1 MDKEPLSFKYNTCRI
16 DVQVAGMDV
25 TASGF
30 IYATLPGYDYNY
42 VLTAKH
48 TFQEEQEEPDYCNI
62 TSLVIR
68 WIDASERLMPI
79 MIDDNHL
86 EKDVYFFNDFDF
98 AIIRIPKILQPRL
111 KRIAV
116 KNITEVALDSE
127 LSSDSFI
134 RALSKESTRLGYSLK
149 DKEKGVV
156 RLNYAWD
163 ADKYHGASGSCI
175 YCNDE
180 PFLVG
185 VLAGYR
191 MEGFEQSEVSL
202 SVIDWDKVN
211 EVLKSK
217 GWPRLNKGNAAFT
230 MVTQERDVID
240 VRELN
245 INGATLNMD
254 QALSRM
260 QYDMT
265 DDWYFDPLHYV
276 DLCKTEFVLDY
287 FSTKELREQYK
298 PERMEV
304 FYLPKKSF
312 VLRKAM
318 VGTFV
323 DRLVYTAAVNHLGE
337 TIDSHLSNYVFS
349 ARYNADASVKGLIAN
364 GVEQWTKMN
373 YYIFNWVENTDKGCV
388 VKLDL
393 LNYYDNINKS
403 KLIDL
408 LNEITTTEN
417 EKSCVGLLKTIF
429 EGFGRPNEMHGI
441 PQNCDA
447 SSLLATFYVSHVD
460 EFVLA
465 KAIHYC
471 RFMDDMYFMAKDKY
485 EARDLLQSIEKHLRE
500 IDLSLNAQKVLFFNL
515 DKVEEKDKLLAQL
528 YRYDH
533 EKTEIKHLV
542 KSDVKARRMNGVALL
557 MNQLEKAI
565 NGNTEDK
572 ETDRAMKF
580 SIHSLTSYKLEL
592 SSYWEKFY
600 KKLEDLIAKQV
611 DAPDQTPLICR
622 LAASVN
628 KNRDLDNI
636 KSLVEGL
643 VTRQQGSIYEWQAY
657 HLWMLLAHFKYKTPE
672 LVKYAAQEIEIND
685 ETKTVEVAAIFIYMI
700 TVNPEYARILL
711 HRLRDGQL
719 HGNLQ
724 KRCVLI
730 AIRALDNQVI
740 DKEALK
746 HLSTPLQKYHYYLNK
761 QKDNNL
767 VFFNHIASDPLATN
781 ESVLFP
787 ELYSGL

>member
-16 DVQVAGMDV
+16 DVQVAGMDA

-30 IYATLPGYDYNY
+30 IYDTSPGYDYNY
-42 VLTAKH
+42 VFTAKH
-48 TFQEEQEEPDYCNI
+48 TFQEEHEAPDYSNL
-62 TSLVIR
+62 TGLVIR
-68 WIDASERLMPI
+68 WIDTSERLIPLR
-79 MIDDNHL
+79 IDDKQL
-86 EKDVYFFNDFDF
+86 EKDVIFLSDFDF

-116 KNITEVALDSE
+116 KNITEVALDSK

-134 RALSKESTRLGYSLK
+134 RALRKESTRLGYSLK
-149 DKEKGVV
+149 DKEKGIV
-156 RLNYAWD
+156 RLDDAWD
-163 ADKYHGASGSCI
+163 VNKYQGASGSCI

-191 MEGFEQSEVSL
+191 SEGFEQREVRL

-217 GWPRLNKGNAAFT
+217 GWSRLNKGNAACT
-230 MVTQERDVID
+230 IITQEQDVID
-240 VRELN
+240 ARELI

-254 QALSRM
+254 QALSRL
-260 QYDMT
+260 QYDLT

-287 FSTKELREQYK
+287 FSTKGQREQYK

-337 TIDSHLSNYVFS
+337 TIEAHLSNYVFS
-349 ARYNADASVKGLIAN
+349 ARYNADASIKGLIVN

-373 YYIFNWVENTDKGCV
+373 YHIFNWVENIDEGCV

-408 LNEITTTEN
+408 LNEITITEN
-417 EKSCVGLLKTIF
+417 EKACVGLLKTII

-500 IDLSLNAQKVLFFNL
+500 IDLSLNAQKVIFFNL
-515 DKVEEKDKLLAQL
+515 DKADEKDKLIAQL

-557 MNQLEKAI
+557 INQLGKAI

-572 ETDRAMKF
+572 DTERAMKF
-580 SIHSLTSYKLEL
+580 SIRALTSYKLEL
-592 SSYWEKFY
+592 FSYWDRFY
-600 KKLEDLIAKQV
+600 QHLEDLTVKQV
-611 DAPDQTPLICR
+611 DVPDQTPLICR
-622 LAASVN
+622 LAANVS
-628 KNRDLDNI
+628 KNRDIDNI
-636 KSLVEGL
+636 KAAVEGL
-643 VTRQQGSIYEWQAY
+643 VTRQKGSIYEWQAY
-657 HLWMLLAHFKYKTPE
+657 HLWLLLAHFKYKTPE
-672 LVKYAAQEIEIND
+672 LVKYAAQEIEKND
-685 ETKTVEVAAIFIYMI
+685 ETKTVEVAAIFIYMV

-724 KRCVLI
+724 KRCALI

-746 HLSTPLQKYHYYLNK
+746 NLSTPLQKCHYYLNK
-761 QKDNNL
+761 QKDKNL
-767 VFFNHIASDPLATN
+767 VFFNHITSDPLATN
-781 ESVLFP
+781 ETVLFP